1 MKNNW
6 INYWNQKNIWTESD
20 LWKKNVKVFFNET
33 SHILNYNKKS
43 IVLDIGCGN
52 GDYANELSS
61 KVDKI
66 YCIDVSEEYV
76 NSCKARFSNNKNIKV
91 LKLISDDYTNL
102 SFLKEN
108 KFSII
113 NVNSV
118 VQYFNSQQDII
129 DLVKSIKKISSENA
143 YLLISDIEVNNS
155 KIKSN
160 LKLIYNS
167 IFNGYFFSLIKMLFN
182 LFKDKKYSQTLKLQ
196 SLLIVNLDKL
206 IKDLSIFVNKVT
218 VINEKFQ
225 ILDLNR
231 KSLLIQF

>member
-1 MKNNW
+1 MENNW

-20 LWKKNVKVFFNET
+20 LWKKNVKVFLNET
-33 SHILNYNKKS
+33 SHILNYNKES
-43 IVLDIGCGN
+43 VVLDIGCGN

-91 LKLISDDYTNL
+91 LKLSDDYTNL

-113 NVNSV
+113 IVNSV

-143 YLLISDIEVNNS
+143 YLLISDIEVNNN

-167 IFNGYFFSLIKMLFN
+167 IFNGYFFSLIKMFFN

-206 IKDLSIFVNKVT
+206 IKDLSIFVRE
-218 VINEKFQ
+218 VIIIKNN
-225 ILDLNR
+225 ITTNVDR
-231 KSLLIQF
+231 KHLLIKL

>member
-1 MKNNW
+1 MKKNW

-33 SHILNYNKKS
+33 SHILNYNKES

-66 YCIDVSEEYV
+66 FCIDVSEEYV

-91 LKLISDDYTNL
+91 LKLSDDYTNL

-113 NVNSV
+113 V
-118 VQYFNSQQDII
+118 
-129 DLVKSIKKISSENA
+129 
-143 YLLISDIEVNNS
+143 
-155 KIKSN
+155 
-160 LKLIYNS
+160 LKLVLS
-167 IFNGYFFSLIKMLFN
+167 IFFSLASILN
-182 LFKDKKYSQTLKLQ
+182 ASII
-196 SLLIVNLDKL
+196 SLLIN
-206 IKDLSIFVNKVT
+206 
-218 VINEKFQ
+218 
-225 ILDLNR
+225 
-231 KSLLIQF
+231 